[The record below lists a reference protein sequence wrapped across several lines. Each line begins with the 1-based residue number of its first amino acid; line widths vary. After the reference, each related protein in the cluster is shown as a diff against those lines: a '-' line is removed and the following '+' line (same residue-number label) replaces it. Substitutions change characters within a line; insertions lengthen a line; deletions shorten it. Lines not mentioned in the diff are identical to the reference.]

1 MREAKKGMAWY
12 VSPDGRANTYPDTP
26 ENHKRLTEK
35 GYRRTTPEDE
45 ARAKTPL
52 PIEAPLPIVAPVP
65 TQPVAPVPT
74 QPVAPTIEITDG
86 LAELGIKE
94 LRELA
99 KALGIDPSQKRPDLE
114 NAIKAAKANG

>member
-1 MREAKKGMAWY
+1 MREAKKGMVWY

-35 GYRRTTPEDE
+35 GYRRTTPEDD
-45 ARAKTPL
+45 ARAKTPP

-65 TQPVAPVPT
+65 TQPVAP
-74 QPVAPTIEITDG
+74 TIEITDS

>member
-1 MREAKKGMAWY
+1 MREAKKGMVWY

-35 GYRRTTPEDE
+35 GYRRTSAKEETT
-45 ARAKTPL
+45 AKTAP
-52 PIEAPLPIVAPVP
+52 PIETPKPE
-65 TQPVAPVPT
+65 PVAP
-74 QPVAPTIEITDG
+74 QPVAPTLEITDN

-114 NAIKAAKANG
+114 SAIKAAKANG

>member
-65 TQPVAPVPT
+65 TQPVAP
-74 QPVAPTIEITDG
+74 TIEITDG

-114 NAIKAAKANG
+114 NAIKEAKANG

>member
-35 GYRRTTPEDE
+35 GYRRTTPQDE
-45 ARAKTPL
+45 AKAKTTP
-52 PIEAPLPIVAPVP
+52 PIEVPPPIAAPAPVP
-65 TQPVAPVPT
+65 VT
-74 QPVAPTIEITDG
+74 PVAPTLEITDN

-114 NAIKAAKANG
+114 NAIKEAKANG